1 MHLWLKLTALAP
13 PREGDRNA
21 PISQNHNAGRAPPPL
36 RAEGGITNEWQNLPI
51 VHDLRAPDGKR
62 GPSGQD
68 IREMYSLTAFF
79 TPLRIHR
86 KQILPKSA
94 DFACIS
100 ATSCHEG
107 AFFPSGALSE
117 YIAMKYC
124 HSLPLR
130 NALRRYLAQKDVFRL
145 RENTQWLFLA
155 RIHPVLMRKKG
166 GPHDAVLLPSGQSG
180 PI

>member
-1 MHLWLKLTALAP
+1 MFAPPGGPHELASRWAPWCSRLWVNAWLAYGQNAPMSLRLRVSPMSLHLRLRLTTLAP

-21 PISQNHNAGRAPPPL
+21 PISQNHNAGRAPPLL

-100 ATSCHEG
+100 AISCHEG
-107 AFFPSGALSE
+107 AFFLSGALSE
-117 YIAMKYC
+117 I
-124 HSLPLR
+124 HRDEILPQ
-130 NALRRYLAQKDVFRL
+130 LA
-145 RENTQWLFLA
+145 A
-155 RIHPVLMRKKG
+155 
-166 GPHDAVLLPSGQSG
+166 
-180 PI
+180 

>member
-1 MHLWLKLTALAP
+1 MKGDRNACTSRWAPWCSRLWANAWLAYGQNAPMSLRLRVGPMSLHLRVRLTTLAP
-13 PREGDRNA
+13 PREGRPQRSDA
-21 PISQNHNAGRAPPPL
+21 PEPQRWSCAAPSF

-107 AFFPSGALSE
+107 AFFPSGALSGIHRDE
-117 YIAMKYC
+117 I
-124 HSLPLR
+124 LPQ
-130 NALRRYLAQKDVFRL
+130 LA
-145 RENTQWLFLA
+145 A
-155 RIHPVLMRKKG
+155 
-166 GPHDAVLLPSGQSG
+166 
-180 PI
+180 

>member
-1 MHLWLKLTALAP
+1 MHGLPTGKNAPMSLRLRVGPMSLHLRLRLTTLAP

-21 PISQNHNAGRAPPPL
+21 PISQNHNAGRAPPLL

-68 IREMYSLTAFF
+68 IREMHSPTAFF

-86 KQILPKSA
+86 KQILPELA

-107 AFFPSGALSE
+107 AFFRLKPFRE

-130 NALRRYLAQKDVFRL
+130 NALQLDLAQKGVFRL
-145 RENTQWLFLA
+145 RENTQ
-155 RIHPVLMRKKG
+155 
-166 GPHDAVLLPSGQSG
+166 
-180 PI
+180 

>member
-1 MHLWLKLTALAP
+1 MHLHVKGTATL
-13 PREGDRNA
+13 RYLR
-21 PISQNHNAGRAPPPL
+21 ITTLVVRHPPL

-79 TPLRIHR
+79 TPLRIRR
-86 KQILPKSA
+86 KQILPKLA

-100 ATSCHEG
+100 AISCHEG
-107 AFFPSGALSE
+107 AFSRPEPFRE
-117 YIAMKYC
+117 YTATKYC

-155 RIHPVLMRKKG
+155 RIHPILMHKKG
-166 GPHDAVLLPSGQSG
+166 GPHDAILLLSGQSE
-180 PI
+180 PV